1 MTKEEIIDMARKSD
15 FEIYLDNLIT
25 WDGIDCTSEL
35 IAFAKLVEDKKQNDI
50 EILYALYEQASA
62 QRGVLME
69 QQKEMILKIRD
80 ANEIIFKSC
89 VNLPHWK
96 RTAMRYLK
104 RNAPQAH
111 QLAVNEFNEHP
122 DGRGQE

>member
-1 MTKEEIIDMARKSD
+1 MTQ
-15 FEIYLDNLIT
+15 
-25 WDGIDCTSEL
+25 
-35 IAFAKLVEDKKQNDI
+35 DKI
-50 EILYALYEQASA
+50 ETLYAMYQQASSQRDEVMA
-62 QRGVLME
+62 QQR
-69 QQKEMILKIRD
+69 EMILKIRE

-111 QLAVNEFNEHP
+111 QLAVDKFNEHP
-122 DGRGQE
+122 DGRGKI

>member
-1 MTKEEIIDMARKSD
+1 MTKDETIE
-15 FEIYLDNLIT
+15 
-25 WDGIDCTSEL
+25 
-35 IAFAKLVEDKKQNDI
+35 QNNQRI
-50 EILYALYEQASA
+50 ETLYALYQQASA
-62 QRGVLME
+62 QRDVLME

>member
-1 MTKEEIIDMARKSD
+1 MTQDEIIEMVMQIGGCDRPEDDSPALKM
-15 FEIYLDNLIT
+15 FVT
-25 WDGIDCTSEL
+25 
-35 IAFAKLVEDKKQNDI
+35 FAKLVEDKKQNDI

-122 DGRGQE
+122 DGRGKE

>member
-1 MTKEEIIDMARKSD
+1 MTQ
-15 FEIYLDNLIT
+15 
-25 WDGIDCTSEL
+25 
-35 IAFAKLVEDKKQNDI
+35 DKI
-50 EILYALYEQASA
+50 EALYAMYQQASSQRDEVMA
-62 QRGVLME
+62 QQR
-69 QQKEMILKIRD
+69 EMSLKIRE

-111 QLAVNEFNEHP
+111 QLAVDKFNEHP
-122 DGRGQE
+122 DGRGKI